1 MPRPAAFRIIGGRWR
16 GRKIRFASSVRASG
30 DRVRESLFNC
40 LGGRLEGRDC
50 LDLFAGA
57 GGLGLEAASRG
68 ARRVV
73 CVERDRQTAAALRQT
88 AAEFCQAAGTAAG
101 DMEIKAMSA
110 EKFLAANRA
119 KFDLIFLDP
128 PFADYADDHRW
139 HSLLGEVAPHLAEG
153 AAAYC
158 ESDRH
163 FAPPPGWLAARQKK
177 AGAVC
182 WQLLRR

>member
-1 MPRPAAFRIIGGRWR
+1 MPRPVAFRIIGGRWR

-110 EKFLAANRA
+110 EKFLSANRA

-128 PFADYADDHRW
+128 PFADYADDRRW
-139 HSLLGEVAPHLAEG
+139 HSLLSEVAPHLAEG

-163 FAPPPGWLAARQKK
+163 FAPPPGWIAARQKK